1 MAGETPMEMHQI
13 RYFLASARTLNFT
26 RAASA
31 CNVSQP
37 ALTVAIRKLEQ
48 ELGEALFERR
58 TGGLS
63 LTEFGQMVHPRLR
76 AMAEQAEAAR
86 DLAHSYRKL
95 SRAPLAL
102 GVMDT
107 VGAGRIGG
115 FLASLREQQPGIE
128 VAVSGGSAS
137 GVLEGLDEGALQMAV
152 VSDGA
157 GIPEHLVNLPLYRER
172 YVVAFPPGHRFETFN
187 GVRLSDV
194 SDEAYVDRLSCE
206 MSDKVLAAC
215 QAADIRLYATYRSA
229 REDWIQGLVMARMG
243 FAFLPEYSVV
253 VPGLPAR
260 PLVDP
265 PISRQVTLV
274 TSREAAKLPACKALL
289 REARRYRWASAA

>member
-1 MAGETPMEMHQI
+1 MEMHQV
-13 RYFLASARTLNFT
+13 RYFLASARALNFT
-26 RAASA
+26 RAAAS

-37 ALTVAIRKLEQ
+37 ALTVAIRKLEE
-48 ELGEALFERR
+48 ELGEKLFERR

-76 AMAEQAEAAR
+76 TMAEQAEAAR

-95 SRAPLAL
+95 SRAPVAL

-107 VGAGRIGG
+107 IGAGRIGS
-115 FLASLREQQPGIE
+115 FLATLREAQPGIE
-128 VAVSGGSAS
+128 VAVSGGSAA
-137 GVLEGLDEGALQMAV
+137 GVLEGLDEGAVQMAV

-157 GIPEHLVNLPLYRER
+157 GIPGHLVSLPLYRER

-187 GVRLSDV
+187 GVRLADV

-206 MSDKVLAAC
+206 MRDKVLAAC
-215 QAADIRLYATYRSA
+215 HAADVRLYATYRSA

-243 FAFLPEYSVV
+243 FAFLPEFSLVT
-253 VPGLPAR
+253 PGLPAR

-274 TSREAAKLPACKALL
+274 TTREAARLPACRALL
-289 REARRYRWASAA
+289 REAKRYRWAAAA

>member
-1 MAGETPMEMHQI
+1 MEMHQI

-48 ELGEALFERR
+48 ELGETLFERR
-58 TGGLS
+58 TGGLA

-76 AMAEQAEAAR
+76 SMVEQAEAAR

-95 SRAPLAL
+95 SRAPIAL

-115 FLASLREQQPGIE
+115 FLATLREVQPGIE
-128 VAVSGGSAS
+128 IAVSGGSAS
-137 GVLEGLDEGALQMAV
+137 GVLEELDQGTVQMAV

-157 GIPEHLVNLPLYRER
+157 GIPEHLVSLPLYRER
-172 YVVAFPPGHRFETFN
+172 YVVAFPPGHRFEAFN
-187 GVRLSDV
+187 GVRLADV

-206 MSDKVLAAC
+206 MRDKVMAAC

-243 FAFLPEYSVV
+243 FAFLPEFSVV
-253 VPGLPAR
+253 TPGLPAR

-274 TSREAAKLPACKALL
+274 TSREAARLPACRALL
-289 REARRYRWASAA
+289 REAKRYRWTAAA

>member
-1 MAGETPMEMHQI
+1 MEMHQI

-26 RAASA
+26 RAAA
-31 CNVSQP
+31 FCNVSQP
-37 ALTVAIRKLEQ
+37 ALTVAIRKLER

-58 TGGLS
+58 TGGLA

-76 AMAEQAEAAR
+76 VMAEQAEAAR
-86 DLAHSYRKL
+86 ELAHSYRRL
-95 SRAPLAL
+95 SRAPVAL
-102 GVMDT
+102 GVMET
-107 VGAGRIGG
+107 VGVGRIGS
-115 FLASLREQQPGIE
+115 FLAHLRESHPGIE
-128 VAVSGGSAS
+128 IAVSGGSAA
-137 GVLEGLDEGALQMAV
+137 GVLEGLDEGAVQMAV

-157 GIPEHLVNLPLYRER
+157 GIPDHFTSLPLYRER
-172 YVVAFPPGHRFETFN
+172 YVVAFPPGHRFESFN
-187 GVRLSDV
+187 GVRLADV

-206 MSDKVLAAC
+206 MRDKVLAAC

-243 FAFLPEYSVV
+243 FAFLPEFSVV

-260 PLVDP
+260 PLIDP

-274 TSREAAKLPACKALL
+274 TTREAAKLPACKALL
-289 REARRYRWASAA
+289 REARRYRWAQAA

>member
-1 MAGETPMEMHQI
+1 MEMHQV

-26 RAASA
+26 RAAAA

-37 ALTVAIRKLEQ
+37 ARTVAVRKLEQ
-48 ELGEALFERR
+48 ELGEALFERGTR
-58 TGGLS
+58 GLA

-115 FLASLREQQPGIE
+115 FLAVLREQQPGIE

-137 GVLEGLDEGALQMAV
+137 GVLESLDDGGLQMAV
-152 VSDGA
+152 VSDGV
-157 GIPEHLVNLPLYRER
+157 GIPEHFVSLPLYRER
-172 YVVAFPPGHRFETFN
+172 YVVAFPPGHRFESFN

-206 MSDKVLAAC
+206 LRDTVMAAC
-215 QAADIRLYATYRSA
+215 HAADVRLYATYRSA

-260 PLVDP
+260 PLIDP

-274 TSREAAKLPACKALL
+274 TSRAAARLPACKALL
-289 REARRYRWASAA
+289 REVRRYRWTSSA

>member
-1 MAGETPMEMHQI
+1 MEMHQI

-26 RAASA
+26 RAAAA

-37 ALTVAIRKLEQ
+37 ALTVAIRKLER

-58 TGGLS
+58 TGGLVM
-63 LTEFGQMVHPRLR
+63 TEFGQMVHPRLR
-76 AMAEQAEAAR
+76 TMAEQAEAAR

-115 FLASLREQQPGIE
+115 FLATVRESHPGIE
-128 VAVSGGSAS
+128 VAVSGGGASA
-137 GVLEGLDEGALQMAV
+137 VLEGLDEGAVQMAV

-157 GIPEHLVNLPLYRER
+157 GIPGHLTSLPLYRER
-172 YVVAFPPGHRFETFN
+172 YVVAFPPGHRFEALN
-187 GVRLSDV
+187 GVRLADV

-206 MSDKVLAAC
+206 MRDKVLAAC
-215 QAADIRLYATYRSA
+215 QAADIRLYATFRSA
-229 REDWIQGLVMARMG
+229 REDWIQGMVMARMG
-243 FAFLPEYSVV
+243 FAFLPEFSVV

-274 TSREAAKLPACKALL
+274 TTREAAKLPACKALL
-289 REARRYRWASAA
+289 REARRYRWSEAS